1 MSAYEKLTR
10 FVCRF
15 ARACMCQ
22 KLPKYPFGNW
32 KKKSYVNIQKMWG
45 FSKFRTFAQYLKNLK
60 NTNWV
65 LLSIE
70 LQARLKPGTLLKAPL
85 WVFFTFFET
94 VKMVLNCAKRLR
106 CKANTPLILSRQ
118 NAMLIVINIYSNI
131 TIGFEISV
139 SPSRNAILLLLL
151 LSLLLLLLS

>member
-1 MSAYEKLTR
+1 MKNSHGL
-10 FVCRF
+10 FVDSLEH
-15 ARACMCQ
+15 ACV
-22 KLPKYPFGNW
+22 
-32 KKKSYVNIQKMWG
+32 KSYPNIPSEIGKRKVMWT
-45 FSKFRTFAQYLKNLK
+45 FKRCEASRNFVPFAQYLKNMK
-60 NTNWV
+60 NNNCV
-65 LLSIE
+65 LLSIK

-151 LSLLLLLLS
+151 LLSLLLLLLS